1 MLKKR
6 EIERYDRQMII
17 PNFGTEGQEKLK
29 KTKVT
34 IAGVGGLGSVVSIYL
49 TVAGIGHLKIIDD
62 DIVEISNLNRQI
74 LHGAND
80 IDNSKAKSAK
90 EKLSRLNP
98 DTEVT
103 GVKEKITENNVLEL
117 LKNTDAIVDC
127 MDNFHTRYL
136 LNEAAIKMG
145 MPLFHGACRGMEGQI
160 TTIIPGKTPC
170 LRCIFPRAPPEEKFP
185 ILGAVS
191 GTIGTIQATEVI
203 KFFVG
208 MEPLL
213 TDRLL
218 IYDAQFLTYDQIEIK
233 RNPKCPSC
241 GGFNEGEG

>member
-80 IDNSKAKSAK
+80 IDNSKV
-90 EKLSRLNP
+90 N
-98 DTEVT
+98 
-103 GVKEKITENNVLEL
+103 
-117 LKNTDAIVDC
+117 
-127 MDNFHTRYL
+127 
-136 LNEAAIKMG
+136 
-145 MPLFHGACRGMEGQI
+145 
-160 TTIIPGKTPC
+160 PC
-170 LRCIFPRAPPEEKFP
+170 LKFKLLYLFFDLREFFPKPFPVFSYLFRCIYFYFFPSWEGKL
-185 ILGAVS
+185 IL
-191 GTIGTIQATEVI
+191 
-203 KFFVG
+203 
-208 MEPLL
+208 L
-213 TDRLL
+213 
-218 IYDAQFLTYDQIEIK
+218 
-233 RNPKCPSC
+233 
-241 GGFNEGEG
+241 